1 MVNACKIT
9 QDEPSEII
17 EIGFTDLKE
26 FILNP
31 VFWNANKNKTFKSTP
46 SMVKGSLL
54 HELILG
60 TFDPDKYFV
69 AKPRE
74 RAPED
79 KIRLLEEEWL
89 DAFKMKEE
97 FFTQVGRY
105 LDKIKFKTM
114 EKEGR
119 YRINLTDNIK
129 LRSSP
134 DGFSEE
140 NSIIFEYKTTKEIDL
155 RNNVIYFKLLKKYSY
170 DMQICYYQYI
180 LEKIFNKK
188 LRVIYCIQS
197 SVYPYL
203 TRILEISQDLIDN
216 QKPLLE
222 SSLELLKQNK
232 LELPYIQGEKLE
244 LY

>member
-1 MVNACKIT
+1 M
-9 QDEPSEII
+9 
-17 EIGFTDLKE
+17 
-26 FILNP
+26 
-31 VFWNANKNKTFKSTP
+31 
-46 SMVKGSLL
+46 
-54 HELILG
+54 
-60 TFDPDKYFV
+60 
-69 AKPRE
+69 
-74 RAPED
+74 
-79 KIRLLEEEWL
+79 
-89 DAFKMKEE
+89 
-97 FFTQVGRY
+97 
-105 LDKIKFKTM
+105 
-114 EKEGR
+114 
-119 YRINLTDNIK
+119 
-129 LRSSP
+129 SS
-134 DGFSEE
+134 
-140 NSIIFEYKTTKEIDL
+140 I
-155 RNNVIYFKLLKKYSY
+155 FKLLKKYSY